1 MTAFSEDD
9 PEAARQIIRT
19 FLEETRKNHAQTAQK
34 GNTKSQQEEGENA
47 QQMRPTLTRIDAK
60 QIMPSL
66 QWLEAH
72 RSATEWAEEAQS
84 HAETVLR
91 CMEKVM
97 EEAEKNLMNVCN

>member
-1 MTAFSEDD
+1 MLPTFTLI
-9 PEAARQIIRT
+9 EAKEI
-19 FLEETRKNHAQTAQK
+19 L
-34 GNTKSQQEEGENA
+34 
-47 QQMRPTLTRIDAK
+47 
-60 QIMPSL
+60 PSL

-97 EEAEKNLMNVCN
+97 EEAEKI